1 MVDALCLI
9 LLTSCLNVAEI
20 AGASSEDANA
30 HAQRLAVIVE
40 DRPGAD
46 SEIGVGPDMDFGGQ
60 GHGLAV
66 EDLDAG
72 LEP

>member
-20 AGASSEDANA
+20 AGASSGDANA
-30 HAQRLAVIVE
+30 DAQRLAVIVE

-46 SEIGVGPDMDFGGQ
+46 SEIGVGADMGFGGQ

-66 EDLDAG
+66 KDLDAG